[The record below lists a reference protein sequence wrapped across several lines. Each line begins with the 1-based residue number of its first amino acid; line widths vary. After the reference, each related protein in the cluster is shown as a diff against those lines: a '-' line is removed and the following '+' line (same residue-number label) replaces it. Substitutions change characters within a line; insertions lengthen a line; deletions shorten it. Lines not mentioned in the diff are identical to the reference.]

1 MPEDKPKGKNVL
13 PSTDLLDSSSDAALL
28 QFLSKWAEGGL
39 EPTSD
44 STSQPAALSTFC
56 ELEALGDSSPAFDL
70 DPDNDTP
77 EVPKPGNQV
86 NRYVMLSQLG
96 EGGMGEVFLAFD
108 RDLRR
113 HVALKSVRDG
123 VDERQLWRFLKEAQ
137 VLAQLGH
144 PNIVTVYEMGV
155 TNEKLPYY
163 TMPVVQGSTLHHILQ
178 LIKGKD
184 PGTLRSFSM
193 TRLMQVFLQVALA
206 LEYAHFKGV
215 VHRDIKPA
223 NIMIGEHGEVLLL
236 DWGVAKLMGE
246 TELETEA
253 CADITQS
260 GHAVGTPTYMS
271 PEQVSGGAVDARSD
285 VYALG
290 TLLYE
295 MLTLEPPFRGSLV
308 GVMSAHLND
317 APKAPRARAPER
329 NIPLE
334 LEKAC
339 LRALA
344 KSPADRHQSARE
356 LHDEIQN
363 WLEAAADKT
372 QRFERAR
379 ELASQGKTLLDDYNS
394 LRKQIADA
402 DRQIEDVRQRF
413 DAWQSVDEKSELFAA
428 EDEAAGLRRKLS
440 ERASE
445 VVMTLS
451 AALGQDQEHG
461 EARRLMADFYWERFL
476 EAESR
481 HDLEGRDFFEKLLRS
496 FRDGRYEKELEGVG
510 SIRITSTPP
519 GATVTLHRLEER
531 NVVSIPTERTELGLT
546 PVTATP
552 VPMASYLATLAKE
565 GHQETRY
572 PIWISRNQRW
582 EGSVKLFKK
591 DAIPHGFV
599 HIPAGP
605 FVAGGDD
612 ELRGWSLPA
621 SRPTLDDFFISVHPV
636 TLREYLEFLEDLARK
651 DSERALRRAPRRS
664 PDGGYYFSFGED
676 GRLSLPR
683 GADRS
688 RWRPA
693 LPVVSISWHDSVAF
707 CAWRSSRDG
716 FHYRLPSELEWE
728 KAARGVDGRWYP
740 WGNRFDPS
748 LCNMGSSL
756 KKGPSTQPLDAF
768 PLDRS
773 IYGVR
778 GAAGNVR
785 DWTATGLAK
794 AEADERDLRIV
805 RGGAFNLPA
814 VITRTANR
822 FWLAPNFVLNYV
834 GFRLACTP

>member
-1 MPEDKPKGKNVL
+1 
-13 PSTDLLDSSSDAALL
+13 
-28 QFLSKWAEGGL
+28 
-39 EPTSD
+39 
-44 STSQPAALSTFC
+44 
-56 ELEALGDSSPAFDL
+56 
-70 DPDNDTP
+70 
-77 EVPKPGNQV
+77 
-86 NRYVMLSQLG
+86 
-96 EGGMGEVFLAFD
+96 
-108 RDLRR
+108 
-113 HVALKSVRDG
+113 
-123 VDERQLWRFLKEAQ
+123 
-137 VLAQLGH
+137 
-144 PNIVTVYEMGV
+144 
-155 TNEKLPYY
+155 
-163 TMPVVQGSTLHHILQ
+163 
-178 LIKGKD
+178 
-184 PGTLRSFSM
+184 
-193 TRLMQVFLQVALA
+193 
-206 LEYAHFKGV
+206 
-215 VHRDIKPA
+215 
-223 NIMIGEHGEVLLL
+223 
-236 DWGVAKLMGE
+236 MGE

-271 PEQVSGGAVDARSD
+271 PEQVSGSAVDARSD
-285 VYALG
+285 VYSLG

-317 APKAPRARAPER
+317 APKAPRARAPKR

-356 LHDEIQN
+356 LHDEIQT

-372 QRFERAR
+372 QRFDRAR

-451 AALGQDQEHG
+451 AALGQDQEHA

-510 SIRITSTPP
+510 SIRLTSTPP

-591 DAIPHGFV
+591 DAIPPGFV

-636 TLREYLEFLEDLARK
+636 TLREYLEFLEDLRADGQRTSAEASPETKPGRRVLFQLWRGRPFESPSRGRPFEVAFGASRGLDLLARQRRVLRVALE
-651 DSERALRRAPRRS
+651 SRWFPLSSAERARVGKSRARSRRALVPMGKSFRSQLVQYGELPQKGSVDAAARRLPFGPLHLRRAWR
-664 PDGGYYFSFGED
+664 
-676 GRLSLPR
+676 GRQRTGL
-683 GADRS
+683 D
-688 RWRPA
+688 
-693 LPVVSISWHDSVAF
+693 
-707 CAWRSSRDG
+707 
-716 FHYRLPSELEWE
+716 
-728 KAARGVDGRWYP
+728 
-740 WGNRFDPS
+740 GNRS
-748 LCNMGSSL
+748 GQSGS
-756 KKGPSTQPLDAF
+756 GRA
-768 PLDRS
+768 
-773 IYGVR
+773 
-778 GAAGNVR
+778 
-785 DWTATGLAK
+785 
-794 AEADERDLRIV
+794 
-805 RGGAFNLPA
+805 
-814 VITRTANR
+814 
-822 FWLAPNFVLNYV
+822 
-834 GFRLACTP
+834 RLAHRARRRLQSSGRHHAHR